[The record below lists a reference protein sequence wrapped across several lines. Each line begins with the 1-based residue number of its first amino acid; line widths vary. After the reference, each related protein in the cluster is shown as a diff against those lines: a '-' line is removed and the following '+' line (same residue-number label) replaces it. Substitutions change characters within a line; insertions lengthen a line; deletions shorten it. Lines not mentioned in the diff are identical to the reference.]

1 MDNQAL
7 TRSAIG
13 STVLQVIM
21 VLVNHYAPGLAGPN
35 LAPIGGTAIGAVGGL
50 LYGMLA
56 KGGPTGQNATGGAAS
71 GAIGGILGSA
81 LSMGLGDVPASTI
94 AIAGGSTAV
103 AGAIGGVLGK
113 MFGERTA

>member
-13 STVLQVIM
+13 STILQVIM
-21 VLVNHYAPGLAGPN
+21 VLVNHYAPGLAGPQ
-35 LAPIGGTAIGAVGGL
+35 LAPIGGTAIGAIGGL

-56 KGGPTGQNATGGAAS
+56 KAGSQGQNAAGGAAS

-113 MFGERTA
+113 MFGTRSA